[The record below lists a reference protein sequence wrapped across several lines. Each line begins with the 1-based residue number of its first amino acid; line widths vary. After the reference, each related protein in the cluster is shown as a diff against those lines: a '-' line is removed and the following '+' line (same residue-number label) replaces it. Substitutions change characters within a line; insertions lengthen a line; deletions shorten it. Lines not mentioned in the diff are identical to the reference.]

1 MNWLNLFKHL
11 LPRAKAWSL
20 TEDKPLRQFFD
31 GLGVIGSE
39 LKIYFDNIYSDLFP
53 ATTRQLETWEKNFAL
68 PSNTSLSDQE
78 RRERL
83 DAAWKATGGQS
94 PGYIQET
101 LQNAGFNVY
110 VHEWF
115 EPVPGRDGGGS
126 VNNDVTPVVRDP
138 VLYLG
143 DDSFLMSDGA
153 AVSQDGD
160 SEAQDGNTATPN
172 GYLLVNKI
180 PASQSSLLGDGSE
193 LMQDGGSR
201 AQEFSQTLAISER
214 VYSVPTDPNHFP
226 FVLYIGGETF
236 PDVAIVPQSRREE
249 FENLCLKICPLEQW
263 LGILVSY
270 N

>member
-31 GLGVIGSE
+31 GLTVIGSD
-39 LKIYFDNIYSDLFP
+39 LKTYFDDVYLDIFP
-53 ATTRQLETWEKNFAL
+53 ETTRQIITWEKNFAI
-68 PSNTSLSDQE
+68 PSNTSLTDQQ
-78 RRERL
+78 RRDRI

-94 PGYIQET
+94 PGYIQDT

-110 VHEWF
+110 VHEWW
-115 EPVPGRDGGGS
+115 EPIPGRDGGGA
-126 VNNDVTPVVRDP
+126 VDGDVTPVARDP

-143 DDSFLMSDGA
+143 DASFLAQDGDGDT
-153 AVSQDGD
+153 QDGD

-180 PASQSSLLGDGSE
+180 PASTSFLIGDGSTA
-193 LMQDGGSR
+193 MQDGGAQ
-201 AQEFSQTLAISER
+201 AQEFSQVLTVTDK
-214 VYSVPTDPNHFP
+214 VYNIPTDPNEFP
-226 FVLYIGGETF
+226 YVLYIGGETF
-236 PDVAIVPQSRREE
+236 PNVATVPGSRREE

-263 LGILVSY
+263 LGMLINYS
-270 N
+270 